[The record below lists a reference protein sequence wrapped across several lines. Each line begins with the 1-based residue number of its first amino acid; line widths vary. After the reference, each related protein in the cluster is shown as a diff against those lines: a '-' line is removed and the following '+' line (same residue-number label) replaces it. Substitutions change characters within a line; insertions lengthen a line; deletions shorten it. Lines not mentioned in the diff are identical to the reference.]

1 MRPRALPSVTFLCSV
16 LFFLPGAAALESPPP
31 PPPGEEAF
39 IVHEGV
45 GWCSSD
51 LDEEMWDGTIS
62 ELGDK
67 TADDCWTYCQ
77 ASFGAGEP
85 RHEFWNDG
93 EETWCFCQDGCLCME
108 DVGESSSLAPPDWV
122 PPTGCA
128 SISSGS
134 APGSFDTTVSL
145 QTAVQMWNSS
155 QATALNTYGPISGWD
170 VSLVTDM
177 RGLFSEFA
185 TFDEDVTNWDT
196 SSVTDMSRMFS
207 VRSARA

>member
-1 MRPRALPSVTFLCSV
+1 MALLV
-16 LFFLPGAAALESPPP
+16 LSTLA
-31 PPPGEEAF
+31 
-39 IVHEGV
+39 
-45 GWCSSD
+45 
-51 LDEEMWDGTIS
+51 TI
-62 ELGDK
+62 
-67 TADDCWTYCQ
+67 A
-77 ASFGAGEP
+77 
-85 RHEFWNDG
+85 
-93 EETWCFCQDGCLCME
+93 
-108 DVGESSSLAPPDWV
+108 
-122 PPTGCA
+122 
-128 SISSGS
+128 SGS

>member
-1 MRPRALPSVTFLCSV
+1 MYNRRRQAGDGTLQSKDEAASAATPCVHLSMAYSAKMPGSSATRASLKSAVQLSQSAPVLRRHNPRPRASAVGIAPTRMALLV
-16 LFFLPGAAALESPPP
+16 LSTLA
-31 PPPGEEAF
+31 
-39 IVHEGV
+39 
-45 GWCSSD
+45 
-51 LDEEMWDGTIS
+51 TI
-62 ELGDK
+62 
-67 TADDCWTYCQ
+67 A
-77 ASFGAGEP
+77 
-85 RHEFWNDG
+85 
-93 EETWCFCQDGCLCME
+93 
-108 DVGESSSLAPPDWV
+108 
-122 PPTGCA
+122 
-128 SISSGS
+128 SGS